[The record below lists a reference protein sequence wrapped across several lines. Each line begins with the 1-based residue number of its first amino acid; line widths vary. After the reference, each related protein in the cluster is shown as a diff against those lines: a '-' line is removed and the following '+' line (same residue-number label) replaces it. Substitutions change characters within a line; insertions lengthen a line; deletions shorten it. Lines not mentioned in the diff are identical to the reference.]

1 MSKSNI
7 KITSCIEAQNTLMV
21 IEDRY
26 LPIICKEEV
35 EDFNEEYEQEEE
47 EEEFPII
54 NSVCQLKGETYVF
67 LEKGCVYRLNTC
79 GRDTKD
85 K

>member
-35 EDFNEEYEQEEE
+35 EELDEEYE
-47 EEEFPII
+47 
-54 NSVCQLKGETYVF
+54 
-67 LEKGCVYRLNTC
+67 
-79 GRDTKD
+79 
-85 K
+85 